1 MNVLYKILYG
11 LISWLSKTSE
21 PKEGVLCDFSRIRQ
35 EAIPCDVLLIE
46 GRNKAHNAIKA
57 ISSSDWSQAVLYIGR
72 LLDIEDPGL
81 RTIIN
86 NYYDCEPDTHLII
99 ETRIGQGV
107 IVSPLITLEQEHIR
121 ICRPKGLAQNDIQQV
136 IRYAI
141 SRIGTQSDKLNLF
154 DLTRFFIP
162 WFLFPKSWRMPLFKY
177 NAGQHTKT
185 ASADL
190 IAESFDF
197 VQFPILPLVKKS
209 GSNGIQLFRRIPKLC
224 LPIDFDQSPYFDII
238 KYPFID
244 FTNHS
249 SKSLLPWKGNG
260 VLSGESTDLYLAHQQ
275 ANLSFSSKEPNIS
288 NE

>member
-1 MNVLYKILYG
+1 LNILYKILYG
-11 LISWLSKTSE
+11 LISWLSKNSE
-21 PKEGVLCDFSRIRQ
+21 PKDNVLCDFNRVRQ
-35 EAIPCDVLLIE
+35 EALPCDVLLVE
-46 GRNKAHNAIKA
+46 GRNKADDTIKA
-57 ISSSDWSQAVLYIGR
+57 VSRCDWSRAVLYIGR
-72 LLDIEDPGL
+72 LLDIEDPAL

-99 ETRIGQGV
+99 ETRLGRGV
-107 IVSPLITLEQEHIR
+107 IVSPLMTLEQEHIR

-141 SRIGTQSDKLNLF
+141 SRIGTQSNSLNFF

-162 WFLFPKSWRMPLFKY
+162 WFLFPRSWRMPLFKY

-185 ASADL
+185 TSAEL

-197 VQFPILPLVKKS
+197 VQFPLLPLVKKN
-209 GSNGIQLFRRIPKLC
+209 GANGIQLFRRVPKLC
-224 LPIDFDQSPYFDII
+224 LPVDIDQSPYFDII

-244 FTNHS
+244 FANHTG
-249 SKSLLPWKGNG
+249 KRLLPWKGNG

-275 ANLSFSSKEPNIS
+275 ANSSPNNKE
-288 NE
+288 